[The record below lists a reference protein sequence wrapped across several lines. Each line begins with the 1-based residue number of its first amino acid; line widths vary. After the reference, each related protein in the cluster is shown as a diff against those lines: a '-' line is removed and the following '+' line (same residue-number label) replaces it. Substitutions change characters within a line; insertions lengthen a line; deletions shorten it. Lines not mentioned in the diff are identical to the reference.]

1 MHIHGSHDA
10 GYDNTFPRCKLALII
25 LQAFF
30 CHYGKLKRSEYSRNT
45 EPENQVHAQHLTLRQ
60 IQFDKDE
67 SGNHQRI
74 SITQYAQHSGKDDRE
89 SIIPA
94 RVLAVGCEPFDAVL
108 HPECVD
114 GFAAGGC
121 DNHEA

>member
-1 MHIHGSHDA
+1 MHIHGSHNA
-10 GYDNTFPRCKLALII
+10 GYDNTVQVCKLAFII
-25 LQAFF
+25 LRGGLPLWQV
-30 CHYGKLKRSEYSRNT
+30 KRSGYSRNT
-45 EPENQVHAQHLTLRQ
+45 EPKNQVHAQHLTLRQ
-60 IQFDKDE
+60 IQFEKDE
-67 SGNHQRI
+67 SGNHKRI
-74 SITQYAQHSGKDDRE
+74 SITQYAQHSGKDDGE

-121 DNHEA
+121 DNHEG